1 MSGGTANEDGD
12 TTIRDVTREDGTV
25 TVVLPSSRPHSTE
38 PEKQTAHAQ
47 DPAMGTVMLEPP
59 QEEDKKLEQLDD
71 GMLCY
76 KLDRAS
82 CSVHSKDVRVIK
94 SAEIEIEIADRDSGT
109 VLVSRQT
116 NKNFLQ
122 TNKNFQTN

>member
-1 MSGGTANEDGD
+1 MKSTFISVTEEYYDDVESPENKDG
-12 TTIRDVTREDGTV
+12 INARTV
-25 TVVLPSSRPHSTE
+25 IAICSPSVPS
-38 PEKQTAHAQ
+38 
-47 DPAMGTVMLEPP
+47 
-59 QEEDKKLEQLDD
+59 
-71 GMLCY
+71 
-76 KLDRAS
+76 
-82 CSVHSKDVRVIK
+82 VIK